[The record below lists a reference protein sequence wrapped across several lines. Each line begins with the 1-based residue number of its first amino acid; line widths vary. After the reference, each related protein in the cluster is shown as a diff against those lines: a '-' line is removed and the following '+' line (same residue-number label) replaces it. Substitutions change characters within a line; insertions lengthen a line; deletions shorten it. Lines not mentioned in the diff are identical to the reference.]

1 MLKVKINSIAK
12 SSLEGM
18 VQIKASVAGDSA
30 AGVSADGEMIIFYPK
45 KKLDEKSLK
54 KGDDL
59 YLDKESMCQCCNYY
73 YGFKSEYEI
82 CPNCGWEND
91 NVQAKDPDYRGGA
104 NKMSLNEAKEAYAN
118 GKEIK

>member
-1 MLKVKINSIAK
+1 MLKVKIKSIAK

-18 VQIKASVAGDSA
+18 VKIDSS
-30 AGVSADGEMIIFYPK
+30 GSEGRMIIYYPK
-45 KKLDEKSLK
+45 NKADKKNLK

-59 YLDKESMCQCCNYY
+59 YLDTESMCQCCNYY

-104 NKMSLNEAKEAYAN
+104 NKMSLNEAKKAYAE